1 MKKLLLS
8 GLAISTLIISCTK
21 ETNNISS
28 NLLTEEEMQEISTRA
43 NGQEEWYITIVPGGQ
58 EGIGHSCDTDG
69 DIICKDANVEI
80 GCKGELMDIDCGPG
94 LHEILDKI
102 NSSSVAEVQDLFLK
116 NTDFLNAFLPDKMVT
131 GVINGNVLAE
141 VFELEETPTGVA
153 YVEYTDALSGDLIM
167 ASEITF

>member
-8 GLAISTLIISCTK
+8 GLALSTLMISCTK
-21 ETNNISS
+21 EMNNVSS
-28 NLLTEEEMQEISTRA
+28 NLLTEEEMIEISTRA
-43 NGQEEWYITIVPGGQ
+43 NGQEDRYITIVPGGQ

-69 DIICKDANVEI
+69 VDPCVLADVEV

-94 LHEILDKI
+94 LHEILNKV
-102 NSSSVAEVQDLFLK
+102 NGSSVAEVQDLFLK

-167 ASEITF
+167 ASQITF